1 MIHRYCFLVI
11 VVVVVAHIVLLLLLL
26 LLFLRHHQEHTRQVV
41 VVDQLRLATL
51 HPEVAS
57 LESRGCETVILRR
70 GGGQLSIDLHSI
82 ASGQLLCLLQQPIE
96 VFCQ

>member
-11 VVVVVAHIVLLLLLL
+11 VAFAVAQIVFLLLLLL
-26 LLFLRHHQEHTRQVV
+26 LLHQYEHPRQVV
-41 VVDQLRLATL
+41 VVNKLRLATL
-51 HPEVAS
+51 HTELASHLS

-70 GGGQLSIDLHSI
+70 AGLSIDLHSI
-82 ASGQLLCLLQQPIE
+82 ASGQLLRLLQQPIE

>member
-26 LLFLRHHQEHTRQVV
+26 LLLHQQEHPRQVV
-41 VVDQLRLATL
+41 VVDQLRLASL

-57 LESRGCETVILRR
+57 LESLGCETVILRR
-70 GGGQLSIDLHSI
+70 GGGLCIDLHSI
-82 ASGQLLCLLQQPIE
+82 ASG
-96 VFCQ
+96 